1 MLFEILGGIY
11 AVYCG
16 IFCVALARAEYN
28 DRRKMYKERMME
40 YKQLSRL
47 PTDIE
52 ISMTNESISGFRLPT
67 IEEIEE
73 VEGLEEFDD

>member
-1 MLFEILGGIY
+1 MFFEILGGIY
-11 AVYCG
+11 AAYCCA
-16 IFCVALARAEYN
+16 FCFALTRAEYN
-28 DRRKMYKERMME
+28 DRREIYKERMME
-40 YKQLSRL
+40 YKQLSKL

-52 ISMTNESISGFRLPT
+52 ISMTDESISGFRLPT

>member
-1 MLFEILGGIY
+1 MFFEILGGIY
-11 AVYCG
+11 GVYCCT
-16 IFCVALARAEYN
+16 FCFALAQAEYN
-28 DRRKMYKERMME
+28 DRRKMYKDRMRE